1 MLFVAL
7 IFSAGIASC
16 SVDRPAYL
24 RDGVKVEKNTSNALP
39 QVSVAFDPE
48 SLPPATTAVKSVN
61 VYVTSTSGATQ
72 YRYAL
77 LSGPAAKKGAT
88 ACAEADYSK
97 FYPLADPIV
106 GDLPEGS
113 QLLCARGKNAAG
125 IAQQAAT
132 THAFKVDSS
141 LAANR
146 EEGGTEPTPS
156 EQTSTPPTIVI
167 NVPPSPVPM
176 PATPMPAPDANAKLQ
191 IRKNNNSAVLSH
203 AFVHG
208 QTEAILYRVHNTG
221 DATLTWNLKL
231 DAIDGNWLQVE
242 YNGDTKMGSSI
253 AFSGDLAGNSVSSP
267 LALSLVLDDRNR
279 VDTKYLAITQ
289 AGSARKQVSEYRAM
303 LVFENKAASET
314 VSVPVS
320 LLIPR
325 LSLKK
330 NSPARK
336 HRWELPIK
344 NGDHSWKT
352 LYIEKRGKGH
362 LYWNS
367 SKTDYNRY
375 EVRTNNLPNAGYL
388 KIKLR
393 RRGREDNRPPRDGEH
408 THMRI
413 ESNGGATYIGQ
424 PDPSVRWLHVCVL
437 SGSMNGNVNS
447 STECPPH
454 VDDHH

>member
-7 IFSAGIASC
+7 IFSASVVSC
-16 SVDRPAYL
+16 SVDKPAYL
-24 RDGVKVEKNTSNALP
+24 RDGVKVEKNTRDALP

-48 SLPPATTAVKSVN
+48 SLPPATTAVNSVN
-61 VYVTSTSGATQ
+61 VYVTSTNGATQ

-88 ACAEADYSK
+88 ACAEASYSK
-97 FYPLADPIV
+97 FFPLAVPIASDV
-106 GDLPEGS
+106 PQGS

-125 IAQQAAT
+125 IVQQAAT

-141 LAANR
+141 LAVDS
-146 EEGGTEPTPS
+146 EEGGIEPAPS
-156 EQTSTPPTIVI
+156 EQSVTPPTIVI

-176 PATPMPAPDANAKLQ
+176 PATPMPAPDTKAKLQ

-208 QTEAILYRVHNTG
+208 QTEAIRYRVHNTG

-231 DAIDGNWLQVE
+231 DATDGNWLRVE

-253 AFSGDLAGNSVSSP
+253 AFSGDLAGNSASSP

-279 VDTKYLAITQ
+279 VDTKYLAVTQ
-289 AGSARKQVSEYRAM
+289 AGSARKSVSEYRAM

-336 HRWELPIK
+336 HRWQLPIK
-344 NGDHSWKT
+344 NGDHSWKK
-352 LYIEKRGKGH
+352 LFIEKHGKGH

-388 KIKLR
+388 EVRLR
-393 RRGREDNRPPRDGEH
+393 RRGLEDNRPPRDGAH

-424 PDPSVRWLHVCVL
+424 SDPSARWLYVCVL
-437 SGSMNGNVNS
+437 RGNVNS
-447 STECPPH
+447 STECPEH